1 MPKMHYLSVKNID
14 THFPRGPKC
23 MHHQGKLSIS
33 ISNKIMVIIR
43 QRRSP
48 RVYQHLAA
56 NTFIYI
62 NGTKQHAY
70 YKQ

>member
-1 MPKMHYLSVKNID
+1 
-14 THFPRGPKC
+14 